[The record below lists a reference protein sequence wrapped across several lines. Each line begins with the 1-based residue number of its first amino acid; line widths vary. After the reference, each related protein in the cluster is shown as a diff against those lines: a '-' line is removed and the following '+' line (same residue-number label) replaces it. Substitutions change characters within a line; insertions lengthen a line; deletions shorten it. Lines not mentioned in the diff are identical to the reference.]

1 MVLLSLVFFLLT
13 YHQEEIKR
21 QRRPWVQ
28 EIFKNKKKKIEQEVC
43 NDLLQ
48 KIGVNDKEWYFKL
61 FVQ

>member
-48 KIGVNDKEWYFKL
+48 EIGVNDKELYFKL